1 MDHAKLARELF
12 LQGYNCAQSVFGAFT
27 DVTGMDLDMAMKVA
41 SSFGGG
47 MGRMREV
54 CGACSGVF
62 MTAGFLFGGYDP
74 NDRAAKAAHYVK
86 IQELAARFREK
97 NGSIICREL
106 LKGAETSPVPEGRS
120 GGYYKK
126 RPCADYVEDA
136 AVILDAM
143 LKEKAEE
150 K

>member
-1 MDHAKLARELF
+1 MDHAKRARELF

-27 DVTGMDLDMAMKVA
+27 DITEMDQDTAMRMA

-54 CGACSGVF
+54 CGACSGMF
-62 MTAGFLFGGYDP
+62 MVAGAMYGGYEP
-74 NDRAAKAAHYVK
+74 NDRAAKAAHYAM
-86 IQELAARFREK
+86 IQELAEKFREK
-97 NGSIICREL
+97 NGSIICRDL
-106 LKGAETSPVPEGRS
+106 LKAAETSPIPEKRTGM
-120 GGYYKK
+120 YYKK

-136 AVILDAM
+136 AAILDAM
-143 LKEKAEE
+143 LKEKEAE